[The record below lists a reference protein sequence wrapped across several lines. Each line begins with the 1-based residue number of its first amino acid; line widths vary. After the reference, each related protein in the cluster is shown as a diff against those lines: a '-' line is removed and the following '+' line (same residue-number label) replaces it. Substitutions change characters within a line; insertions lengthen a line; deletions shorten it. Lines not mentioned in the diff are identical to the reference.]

1 MFGSRLIMTGVV
13 LFLLIVGV
21 ALGAARPTS
30 GAAPE
35 TRSQRPYTVRPGDT
49 LWAIAASH
57 YEGDPREAIWL
68 IMERNGLETSALQP
82 GEVLM
87 LP

>member
-1 MFGSRLIMTGVV
+1 MFGSRLILTGVV

-35 TRSQRPYTVRPGDT
+35 TRSGREYVVHAGDT
-49 LWAIAASH
+49 LWAIAASR
-57 YEGDPREAIWL
+57 YEGDPREAIWR

-82 GEVLM
+82 GDVLK